1 MVDRGQAYTLEGVV
15 AALVVLAGVFFAIQA
30 TTAAPQAAGAS
41 SLQAE
46 QHDRSLTASE
56 LVSADDE
63 TIRRALL
70 YWDGSA
76 GAFHCTTGE
85 SYYTGAADDSGSC
98 PSSDA
103 VPPLPF
109 GESIADALGPG
120 YTYNVI
126 LAYND
131 TTDRATR
138 RMVYQGEP
146 GDGAIR
152 ATTTVVLTDG
162 HNLTAQDGTETDQTL
177 GESGS
182 FYAPDLETTGAE
194 EEHLYNVVHV
204 EVVAWRA

>member
-1 MVDRGQAYTLEGVV
+1 V

-30 TTAAPQAAGAS
+30 TTAVPQAAGAS
-41 SLQAE
+41 SPHAE
-46 QHDRSLTASE
+46 QHDRALTASA
-56 LVSADDE
+56 LVGADDD
-63 TIRRALL
+63 TICEALL
-70 YWDGSA
+70 YWDGS
-76 GAFHCTTGE
+76 AFHCTTGE
-85 SYYTGAADDSGSC
+85 SYYTGAADDEGDC

-103 VPPLPF
+103 VPPLDF

-131 TTDRATR
+131 TTDRTTR

-162 HNLTAQDGTETDQTL
+162 HNLTKENGDESDRRL

-182 FYAPDLETTGAE
+182 FYAPDLEAE
-194 EEHLYNVVHV
+194 SAASGQEEYLYNVVHV